1 MVNKV
6 YKGYELIKEIA
17 EGNIKNGTKIIPH
30 YPNNDCTVEYFEYY
44 YGFLH
49 AYYKDINHSDNDVN
63 VCVFLDNNRTFE
75 LIEYQTI
82 DIDSIEEIDTTK
94 TFNYTMQQVFEW
106 NNEMEVKINQ
116 TIRAVKHLNKELQS
130 IKK

>member
-1 MVNKV
+1 MKT

-30 YPNNDCTVEYFEYY
+30 YPNKDCTVEYFEYY

-75 LIEYQTI
+75 IIENEEI
-82 DIDSIEEIDTTK
+82 DIDSIK
-94 TFNYTMQQVFEW
+94 
-106 NNEMEVKINQ
+106 EMVIRHYQTPVEKETYIQSKINELIQ
-116 TIRAVKHLNKELQS
+116 AIKHLNKEIQS
-130 IKK
+130 IKEKE